1 LHTNNCSSN
10 YGITPVGRITVPPGS
25 SQVSFSI
32 RYKGEVIPSMCS
44 IKFEISSLTNINY
57 ALATNV
63 LYLSGEPSIDRTNSL
78 RPMILKITKDPK
90 DSKDVGTSIL
100 TSDTRS
106 TLKPTVYEL
115 KDKTIKANW
124 IEL

>member
-1 LHTNNCSSN
+1 
-10 YGITPVGRITVPPGS
+10 
-25 SQVSFSI
+25 
-32 RYKGEVIPSMCS
+32 MCS